1 MKVPRIFFRSRNNF
15 FFTKVDC
22 WFLESEKF
30 RFSFFLYRK
39 NSKREYF
46 WRIVS
51 EDKSRDEILFK
62 EYFYIYIG
70 ESKLVRKSGCEILFN
85 EFLLNF

>member
-15 FFTKVDC
+15 FFLPRLIVG
-22 WFLESEKF
+22 FLRVRNF
-30 RFSFFLYRK
+30 VFLFL

-51 EDKSRDEILFK
+51 EDKSRDEIFFK
-62 EYFYIYIG
+62 EYLYIYIG
-70 ESKLVRKSGCEILFN
+70 ESKLVRKSGYEILFN

>member
-15 FFTKVDC
+15 FFLPRLIVDF
-22 WFLESEKF
+22 WRVRNFVFL
-30 RFSFFLYRK
+30 FL

-51 EDKSRDEILFK
+51 EDKSREIFFK
-62 EYFYIYIG
+62 EYFYIYRGIEAG
-70 ESKLVRKSGCEILFN
+70 EKIWMR
-85 EFLLNF
+85 NFV